1 MVRIW
6 CKIAEQL
13 SKVRQKVNE
22 YEERY
27 QKKVKKQEVENN
39 NTEKR
44 LLNDEP
50 IDLEIAPVE

>member
-1 MVRIW
+1 M
-6 CKIAEQL
+6 
-13 SKVRQKVNE
+13 NE